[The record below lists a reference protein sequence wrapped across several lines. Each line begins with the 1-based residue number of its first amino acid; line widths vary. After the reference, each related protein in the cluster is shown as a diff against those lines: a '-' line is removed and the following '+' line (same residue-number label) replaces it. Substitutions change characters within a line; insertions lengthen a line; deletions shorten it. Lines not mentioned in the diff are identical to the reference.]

1 MTTVPGEQAQPPV
14 SDKRLPS
21 NLTLRVL
28 TGVIGLPIVLFAAF
42 AGGWWFVA
50 LVSVMAFVGVL
61 EFCSLGRARDIEGSG
76 LVGVPVALAI
86 IIGFYVKNPA
96 LWVGAFL
103 LAIPAVFL
111 LETFRSRRDVR
122 RNLIKVL
129 TTEAAVLYVGFPAA
143 FLVATRN
150 LTDGMTWLLMIF
162 IVTWG
167 TDTFAYIGGRLWGR
181 TKLAPTI
188 SPKKT
193 LEGAITGVVGGI
205 VPAAILLGL
214 NGKFSPLA
222 MIPVAAGPLM
232 AILGDLVESWLKRAF
247 SVKDS
252 HIMGFDIL
260 PGHGGVLDRVDAL
273 ILVTTFSYLYLLA
286 TGLAAT

>member
-1 MTTVPGEQAQPPV
+1 MTTAPGEQAQSPV
-14 SDKRLPS
+14 SNKRLPS

-42 AGGWWFVA
+42 EGGWWFVA
-50 LVSVMAFVGVL
+50 LVSLMAIVGTL
-61 EFCSLGRARDIEGSG
+61 EFCALGRARDIEGSG
-76 LVGVPVALAI
+76 LVGVPVAIAV
-86 IIGFYVKNPA
+86 IIGFYLKNPA
-96 LWVGAFL
+96 LWAGAFL

-122 RNLIKVL
+122 RNLVKVL
-129 TTEAAVLYVGFPAA
+129 TTEAAVIYVGFPAA

-150 LTDGMTWLLMIF
+150 LTDGITWLLMIF

-167 TDTFAYIGGRLWGR
+167 TDTSAYIGGRLWGR

-205 VPAAILLGL
+205 IPAAILLGL

-222 MIPVAAGPLM
+222 MIPIAAGPLL

-286 TGLAAT
+286 TGLAS